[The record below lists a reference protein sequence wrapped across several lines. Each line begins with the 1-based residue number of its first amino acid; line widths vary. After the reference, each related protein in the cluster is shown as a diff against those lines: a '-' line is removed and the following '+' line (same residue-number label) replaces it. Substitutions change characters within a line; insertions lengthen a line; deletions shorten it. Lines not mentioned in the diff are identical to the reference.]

1 MKKLLLILAIFLGL
15 MGFSSAQNAAYTSLD
30 NKDFAKVVKQKKM
43 QVVDVR
49 TTAEFA
55 TGHLPK
61 AVNMDVNSKDFDQQI
76 EKLNKKKP
84 VAVYCRSGRRSKVAA
99 GKLADKGFKVYELD
113 KGIIQWDGEIEK

>member
-1 MKKLLLILAIFLGL
+1 
-15 MGFSSAQNAAYTSLD
+15 MGVSSAQNAAYTSLD
-30 NKDFAKVVKQKKM
+30 NKDFAKIVKQKKM

>member
-1 MKKLLLILAIFLGL
+1 MKKFLLILAIFFGL
-15 MGFSSAQNAAYTSLD
+15 MGVSSAQNAAYTSLD
-30 NKDFAKVVKQKKM
+30 NKDFAKVVKQKKT

-113 KGIIQWDGEIEK
+113 KGIMQWDGEIEK

>member
-1 MKKLLLILAIFLGL
+1 MKKTIFLLAILLGF
-15 MGFSSAQNAAYTSLD
+15 MGVGSAQNATYSSLG
-30 NKDFAKVVKQKKM
+30 NKDFAKIVKEKKT

-49 TTAEFA
+49 TPAEFV
-55 TGHLPK
+55 TGHLPQ
-61 AVNMDVNSKDFDQQI
+61 AVNIDVNSKDFDKQI

-113 KGIIQWDGEIEK
+113 KGIIQWDGEIVK

>member
-1 MKKLLLILAIFLGL
+1 MKKFLLILAFFLGL
-15 MGFSSAQNAAYTSLD
+15 MGVSSAQNAAYTSLD

>member
-1 MKKLLLILAIFLGL
+1 MKKFLLILAFFLGL
-15 MGFSSAQNAAYTSLD
+15 MGVSSAQNAAYTSLD
-30 NKDFAKVVKQKKM
+30 NKDFAKIVKQKKT